1 MSRLVNA
8 GAAVAAAGALH
19 AVVNAR
25 LLRRPRPDPAAPAA
39 RVSVLLPVRDEAER
53 VGPCLAALLAQTTPV
68 EILVLDDGSTDDTT
82 DVVRRLAGPRLTEWQ
97 PGQPPSRP
105 AHAAPAG
112 QFPASPATG
121 WPATAAPTT
130 APPVTA
136 PPATAA
142 PVTTPPATA
151 PPPVTAPP
159 ATGWPRVVLHRGSAP
174 PPGWLGKPHAC
185 AQLAASADPAS
196 TVLVFVDADVVL
208 APHAVAA
215 AVELLDR
222 TALDLVS
229 PYPRQVAVSP
239 AERLVQPLLQW
250 SIMTFLPL
258 RLAERSD
265 RPSLAAAN
273 GQFLVVR
280 RAAYDR
286 AGGHAA
292 VRAEV
297 LDDLALLRAV
307 LRAGGHGAVVDGTDL
322 ARCRMYRGLSEL
334 ADGYGK
340 SLWQAFGSPAGAAGV
355 LGLFALAYLLPPLA
369 ALIGSRAGLAGYA
382 AAVAGRVV
390 TARRTGGRIWPDAA
404 AHPVSVAAFTALTV
418 RSLLLRRRGR
428 LAWKGR
434 PL

>member
-105 AHAAPAG
+105 APPPAHAAPAG
-112 QFPASPATG
+112 QFPAS
-121 WPATAAPTT
+121 
-130 APPVTA
+130 
-136 PPATAA
+136 
-142 PVTTPPATA
+142 
-151 PPPVTAPP
+151 P